1 MKYQDKRNTEGE
13 LEMLCF
19 VSEGVHAQ
27 QGTDAAAQ
35 YGRHNQRRFRD
46 APSIF
51 SGFLLVDEHKQ
62 KGSCID
68 YSKIDEQIFH
78 VIFLSGGC
86 EDEKSMDNF
95 IDYAYDDRLWLY

>member
-1 MKYQDKRNTEGE
+1 MKYQNKRNTKGK

-19 VSEGVHAQ
+19 VPEGVHAQ
-27 QGTDAAAQ
+27 QGTDAATQ
-35 YGRHNQRRFRD
+35 YGRHNQRCFRD

-68 YSKIDEQIFH
+68 YSEIDEQIFH